1 MFKEV
6 SSVMSEK
13 EFEKH
18 FTPPYN
24 PWEQRFCLAPGGD
37 FFAPIREGKAT
48 IVTGHIDT
56 FTETGIEMKTGEKVE
71 ADFIISATGL
81 TMQKNFPFS
90 TMKVTIDGEEY
101 KASDHLMYNGIM
113 IGDVPNFAFVMGYTN
128 ASWTLK
134 ADIASLFF
142 AKLLNYMRDNK
153 VAKVVPKEDPAVE
166 LKRQPVDGG
175 LSSGYFSRAAEY
187 MPKQGDKAPWQ
198 GGVNY
203 ILDLISMSLGG
214 LNKDSLEF
222 TSADKKNM

>member
-1 MFKEV
+1 MAYPATQVHKRPHYLLFV
-6 SSVMSEK
+6 
-13 EFEKH
+13 
-18 FTPPYN
+18 
-24 PWEQRFCLAPGGD
+24 
-37 FFAPIREGKAT
+37 REGKAT

-56 FTETGIEMKTGEKVE
+56 FTETGIEMKSGEKVE

-90 TMKVTIDGEEY
+90 TMKVTIDGKAY

-153 VAKVVPKEDPAVE
+153 V
-166 LKRQPVDGG
+166 
-175 LSSGYFSRAAEY
+175 GYQS
-187 MPKQGDKAPWQ
+187 
-198 GGVNY
+198 
-203 ILDLISMSLGG
+203 
-214 LNKDSLEF
+214 
-222 TSADKKNM
+222 

>member
-1 MFKEV
+1 M
-6 SSVMSEK
+6 
-13 EFEKH
+13 
-18 FTPPYN
+18 
-24 PWEQRFCLAPGGD
+24 
-37 FFAPIREGKAT
+37 
-48 IVTGHIDT
+48 VTGHIET

-81 TMQKNFPFS
+81 TMQRNFPFS
-90 TMKVTIDGEEY
+90 TIKVTIDGEAY

-153 VAKVVPKEDPAVE
+153 VAKVVPKEDP
-166 LKRQPVDGG
+166 KDPVNHEAFDGG
-175 LSSGYFSRAAEY
+175 LSSGYFARAKDVL
-187 MPKQGDKAPWQ
+187 PKQGDRHPWK

-203 ILDLISMSLGG
+203 IVDLINMSVKSLS
-214 LNKDSLEF
+214 KESLEF
-222 TSADKKNM
+222 TLIDKKKS